1 MATRIRDKQSPFP
14 MDRGIDKILRADEA
28 GDMDIGP
35 VAELSPAFS
44 PVKPR
49 LEQLYAMPNLED
61 YIASQLAPLLNEPAL
76 LLPNRFDKAL
86 RTGVES
92 LLAAAEEDTRVARI
106 LQRAARLMGDQ
117 VALRDLVQM
126 YRSALL
132 KG

>member
-1 MATRIRDKQSPFP
+1 MSRIQNTPFP
-14 MDRGIDKILRADEA
+14 MDRGIDKILRLDEDEKVDVGVA
-28 GDMDIGP
+28 GDI
-35 VAELSPAFS
+35 SPAFS

-61 YIASQLAPLLNEPAL
+61 YIAGQLAPSLSEPSLLMPSRF
-76 LLPNRFDKAL
+76 NRAL
-86 RTGVES
+86 REGEQQ
-92 LLAAAEEDTRVARI
+92 LELEEEKDPRNARI
-106 LQRAARLMGDQ
+106 LRAARRLMHDQ